1 MDTLKLAWRNVWR
14 NPRRSGVT
22 IAATSL
28 ALFVMIFY
36 SGLVSGY
43 LSGMER
49 NVIDVEVGDAQIYAE
64 GYRKRPSLYTKI
76 DDPDALLGRLDGA
89 GFKGSARL
97 LGNGLA
103 AAGDN
108 SAGILLRGLDPERD
122 AAVSKVNTQITSGAW
137 LDPAA
142 QSEVVVGKRL
152 AKTLGV
158 GVGDELVVLSQ
169 AADGS
174 TANDLYKV
182 RGVLGPVSDPV
193 DRATVFMNE
202 DAFRELMVFP
212 EGAHQVLVRKPA
224 ELPLPE
230 ATAEIGALAPSLEAK
245 SWKQIMPVVAS
256 MLDTG
261 RSAMMVM
268 FGVVYVAIGIIVL
281 NAMLMAVFERIREF
295 GILKALGVGPG
306 GVLSLIF
313 LETLIQTV
321 IAILIGVAV
330 SVPVNYY
337 MATVGLDLAS
347 LSGMSIM
354 GMSMDSVWR
363 SEITTETYTQPIL
376 ALTMIILLAVIYP
389 AMRAAFVKPLDAIH
403 HQ

>member
-76 DDPDALLGRLDGA
+76 DDPDALLGRLDDA

-122 AAVSKVNTQITSGAW
+122 AAVSKVNTQITAGAW
-137 LDPAA
+137 LDPES
-142 QSEVVVGKRL
+142 QSEVVIGKRL

-174 TANDLYKV
+174 TANDLYQV

-193 DRATVFMNE
+193 DRATVFMNA

-224 ELPLPE
+224 EMPLPE
-230 ATAEIGALAPSLEAK
+230 ATAEIGALAPGLEAK

-295 GILKALGVGPG
+295 GVLKAIGVSPG
-306 GVLSLIF
+306 MVLRLIF
-313 LETLIQTV
+313 LETLIQSAIAV
-321 IAILIGVAV
+321 IIGVSL

-337 MATVGLDLAS
+337 MVHTGLDLAS
-347 LSGMSIM
+347 LGNLSVM
-354 GMSMDSVWR
+354 GMAMDTTWR
-363 SEITTETYTQPIL
+363 SEVDLSTYTGPVQTL
-376 ALTMIILLAVIYP
+376 LVIILLAVLYP
-389 AMRAAFVKPLDAIH
+389 AMRAAFIRPLDAIR